1 MIPDYPNRI
10 NHSSHPAKAEA
21 KQVLP
26 KFGIGERVAMNNGTT
41 DIYYVTGIIM
51 RGAGMF
57 TYLVSDRGA
66 ETEVREF
73 EICSWDDLPD
83 ADEEDDE

>member
-1 MIPDYPNRI
+1 MIPDYLNKRNPQQP
-10 NHSSHPAKAEA
+10 PAKVEA
-21 KQVLP
+21 TPVVP
-26 KFGIGERVAMNNGTT
+26 KFGIGERVVMDNGTT
-41 DIYYVTGIIM
+41 DIYYVTGIIV
-51 RGAGMF
+51 RGAGLF

-73 EICSWDDLPD
+73 EICSWEDLPD